1 MSSSENKQSSV
12 FANICQSCNIPTN
25 CTLEATI
32 NFDGKTEIY
41 RQEQHFFRRFTYL
54 IEPKKGK
61 TVPLKLMATP
71 KGCIS
76 HNPNCPIGNVFN
88 ENGSLYGD
96 FSPQK
101 VFDDVLVYTK
111 RTSEFSFGENNPI
124 SMLDSFIYR
133 KGFTDDPRY
142 RQRYGMRL
150 SECGAA
156 PFLTVPNAIKL
167 LQVTLNPVTHGTALL
182 FKEGKKH
189 LASAQFDLILYRE
202 FKVSVEIGLESAL
215 EEKSNE
221 ARKAEQTAN
230 NVARGYRPTHSGW
243 TKHTKKYGIKTGLGI
258 KGEISS
264 IIGDETVAF
273 NTELKKEFLTN
284 KNKLNLTNSI
294 DTAFNKINSV
304 LSSGNRV
311 QYPLVSTEFCYP
323 VLKIEG
329 GIKTHQSSNY
339 GVITQGNV
347 SVGFAPLFGFQITVD
362 LLTAF
367 ATYAHVD
374 FVVNNAREFLEKN
387 EEAVKEGN
395 EGAYAKMV
403 LELTFSCGLHGNF
416 KFKTDDEGEFESDG
430 RDIEIQG
437 ELIGNAHL
445 EAGINYWGI
454 QGFFE
459 AGAEIA
465 AKLNIA
471 FDKEKGDDL
480 TVVIYHEGI
489 KAKVYAKYG
498 VGKDKDKNKNNK
510 DLPTSIKPGVYQE
523 WIIYEALNKDESDWR
538 FTLG

>member
-1 MSSSENKQSSV
+1 
-12 FANICQSCNIPTN
+12 
-25 CTLEATI
+25 
-32 NFDGKTEIY
+32 
-41 RQEQHFFRRFTYL
+41 
-54 IEPKKGK
+54 
-61 TVPLKLMATP
+61 
-71 KGCIS
+71 
-76 HNPNCPIGNVFN
+76 
-88 ENGSLYGD
+88 
-96 FSPQK
+96 
-101 VFDDVLVYTK
+101 
-111 RTSEFSFGENNPI
+111 
-124 SMLDSFIYR
+124 MLDSFIYR
-133 KGFTDDPRY
+133 EGFTDDPRY
-142 RQRYGMRL
+142 RQRYSMRL

-156 PFLTVPNAIKL
+156 PFLTMHNAIKL
-167 LQVTLNPVTHGTALL
+167 LQVTLNPMTHGAALL
-182 FKEGKKH
+182 YQEGKKH
-189 LASAQFDLILYRE
+189 LTSAQFDLVLYRE
-202 FKVSVEIGLESAL
+202 FKVNVEIGLESSL
-215 EEKSNE
+215 DEKNND

-230 NVARGYRPTHSGW
+230 NVARGYKPTHSGW
-243 TKHTKKYGIKTGLGI
+243 TKHTKRYGIKTGLGI
-258 KGEISS
+258 KGEITS

-273 NTELKKEFLTN
+273 NTELKQEFLKN

-304 LSSGNRV
+304 LSSGNSI

-323 VLKIEG
+323 VLNIEG

-387 EEAVKEGN
+387 EETVKEGS

-416 KFKTDDEGEFESDG
+416 KFKTDDEGKFESDG

-445 EAGINYWGI
+445 EAGVNYWGI

-459 AGAEIA
+459 AGAEIS

-498 VGKDKDKNKNNK
+498 IGKKKNKNNK
-510 DLPTSIKPGVYQE
+510 ELPTSTKTTGGYEE
-523 WIIYEALNKDESDWR
+523 WIIYKELDKDESDWR
-538 FTLG
+538 FKLG

>member
-1 MSSSENKQSSV
+1 M
-12 FANICQSCNIPTN
+12 
-25 CTLEATI
+25 
-32 NFDGKTEIY
+32 
-41 RQEQHFFRRFTYL
+41 
-54 IEPKKGK
+54 
-61 TVPLKLMATP
+61 
-71 KGCIS
+71 
-76 HNPNCPIGNVFN
+76 GNVFN
-88 ENGSLYGD
+88 EDGSLYGD
-96 FSPQK
+96 FSAQK
-101 VFDDVLVYTK
+101 IFDDVIEYTK
-111 RTSEFSFGENNPI
+111 PLYGISISENNPI
-124 SMLDSFIYR
+124 SLLSSFIHR
-133 KGFTDDPRY
+133 EGFTHDPRY
-142 RQRYGMRL
+142 RQRYSMRL
-150 SECGAA
+150 SECDAA
-156 PFLTVPNAIKL
+156 PFLTIPKMIKL
-167 LQVTLNPVTHGTALL
+167 LQVGLSPMANGAALL
-182 FKEGKKH
+182 YQEGRRQ

-202 FKVSVEIGLESAL
+202 LKVSVEFGLESAL
-215 EEKSNE
+215 KEKSVDD
-221 ARKAEQTAN
+221 RKAKQKTE
-230 NVARGYRPTHSGW
+230 NVARGYQPTHSGW
-243 TKHTKKYGIKTGLGI
+243 TKHTKKYGIKRGLSI
-258 KGEISS
+258 KGEITS

-273 NTELKKEFLTN
+273 NTELKQEFIKN

-294 DTAFNKINSV
+294 DTAFNKINSA

-323 VLKIEG
+323 ILKIEG
-329 GIKTHQSSNY
+329 GIKTHQSSNHA
-339 GVITQGNV
+339 VITQGNV
-347 SVGFAPLFGFQITVD
+347 SVGFTPLFGFQITVD

-374 FVVNNAREFLEKN
+374 FVVSNAREFLEKY
-387 EEAVKEGN
+387 EDSVKEGS

-471 FDKEKGDDL
+471 FDKDKGDDL

-498 VGKDKDKNKNNK
+498 VGKKKNKNNK
-510 DLPTSIKPGVYQE
+510 ELPTSTKTTGGYQE
-523 WIIYEALNKDESDWR
+523 WGIYKKLSKDESDWR
-538 FTLG
+538 FILG